1 MESTIN
7 PTPPKTGLQPLGESL
22 SQSWQLLKSH
32 WQKLILIILVM
43 VAPSLFNEIL
53 TQLFG
58 QEPNPLI
65 RVLMI
70 VMGLLAIVTSIW
82 GTIAIITYLME
93 KNNQMTI
100 AEAFNKNASLFW
112 SYLWASIIVGVI
124 VMLATILLIIPG
136 IIVGVYFSFFSYVL
150 IAEKIK
156 GYSAA
161 KRSKELVTGYWWDVL
176 GRMVVLG
183 LIYIGI
189 LIALMLIIV
198 PLAWLTPW
206 LSNLVLTILMLP
218 LGAYSSIYFFRLY
231 ENLKQIKNG

>member
-1 MESTIN
+1 
-7 PTPPKTGLQPLGESL
+7 
-22 SQSWQLLKSH
+22 
-32 WQKLILIILVM
+32 
-43 VAPSLFNEIL
+43 
-53 TQLFG
+53 
-58 QEPNPLI
+58 
-65 RVLMI
+65 
-70 VMGLLAIVTSIW
+70 
-82 GTIAIITYLME
+82 ME